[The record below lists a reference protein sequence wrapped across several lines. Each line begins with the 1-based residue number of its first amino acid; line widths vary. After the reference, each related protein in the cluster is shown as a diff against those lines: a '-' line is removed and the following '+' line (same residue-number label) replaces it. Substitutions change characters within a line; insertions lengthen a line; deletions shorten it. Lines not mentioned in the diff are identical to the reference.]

1 MVFRNIL
8 ISALVIVDIL
18 TIVRVTSY
26 FYISDT
32 YGVDTFNT
40 TFQLKIQLK
49 EINEGVL
56 CHNKFLAHINSQG
69 LGLIT
74 LSQVANYTAYSE
86 YLK

>member
-26 FYISDT
+26 FCISDT
-32 YGVDTFNT
+32 YGVDAFNT
-40 TFQLKIQLK
+40 TSQLKIQLK

-56 CHNKFLAHINSQG
+56 CHNKFLAQR
-69 LGLIT
+69 T
-74 LSQVANYTAYSE
+74 LTIISTAKVLALSP
-86 YLK
+86 

>member
-8 ISALVIVDIL
+8 ISVLVIVDIL
-18 TIVRVTSY
+18 TIVCVIAY
-26 FYISDT
+26 FYISNT

-40 TFQLKIQLK
+40 ISQLKIQLK
-49 EINEGVL
+49 EVNEEVL
-56 CHNKFLAHINSQG
+56 CHNINSQG

>member
-49 EINEGVL
+49 EINEEVL
-56 CHNKFLAHINSQG
+56 CHNKFLAQR
-69 LGLIT
+69 T
-74 LSQVANYTAYSE
+74 LTIISTAKVLALSP
-86 YLK
+86 

>member
-40 TFQLKIQLK
+40 TSQLKI
-49 EINEGVL
+49 
-56 CHNKFLAHINSQG
+56 
-69 LGLIT
+69 
-74 LSQVANYTAYSE
+74 
-86 YLK
+86 